1 MAFGQEGVVS
11 QLGNSRLASEK
22 REGGLQQGSSFLL
35 STTSGAHGFDNTIW
49 VTLNSAMSLVEPST
63 VRDKAGDVV
72 HHARPRRFRHGLWP
86 DLAAAGKIYPQQ
98 RSKGI
103 SRGALI

>member
-1 MAFGQEGVVS
+1 
-11 QLGNSRLASEK
+11 
-22 REGGLQQGSSFLL
+22 
-35 STTSGAHGFDNTIW
+35 
-49 VTLNSAMSLVEPST
+49 MSLVEPGT

-86 DLAAAGKIYPQQ
+86 DLDHGLLDGVLTLTPAAEGKIYPQQ